1 MGALK
6 TVGRRAFLIG
16 SAAVVGGVAFGVYS
30 VQRPYDNPLLAEA
43 GEGQAAFNPWVKID
57 AENVTLIVPHA
68 DIGQGAVHMQAVLI
82 AEELDI
88 EPGQYETDFGR
99 PSPAYYNT
107 AFGEEGAPF
116 MSRDQSG
123 VADAARTAM
132 GILVKMMGIQ
142 GTGGSTSVA
151 DSFTKLRKAGAVARE
166 TLKLAASEETGVPV
180 AQLKTAKGA
189 VILPDGTEMAYTA
202 LAAKAATLD
211 PVTDVVLRDKSEW
224 RLIGKEMKRADIVA
238 KSTGTQNYGIDLDMD
253 GMVHAAVRFN
263 PRQLA
268 PINGYDASEVEKMR
282 GVKAVL
288 PVTDGFAV
296 VADNT
301 WRAFQAVNAIEA
313 DWGTAAYPAEQAEHW
328 KVLEESF
335 TAERLDDE
343 WRHDGDVSVALEA
356 DAPNVSAEYRAPY
369 VAHAPLEPLN
379 ALVLAI
385 DDRID
390 IWTGHQMPRTV
401 EDYVAKVSGMDVANI
416 HFHNQYSGGS
426 FGHRLEFENVRYAT
440 EIAMQLKGMP
450 VKLTFTREEDF
461 AHDFPRQIA
470 MGRGLA
476 SVEDGVIKTLDLSIC
491 SPSPINSQMPRA
503 GITLPPGPDSQIVA
517 GAWNMPYKI
526 DNLRVR
532 GFRAPELAPVSS
544 WRSVG
549 ASHAGFFAESFVD
562 ETLIAAG
569 LDPMEGRLAMCDYDI
584 ARKCLE
590 AVAEMSN
597 WGSDLGPN
605 RGRGVAFVSSFGT
618 PTAEVV
624 EVTMTDAGIKIDKVY
639 VAADVGQVVDLINF
653 ENHVQG
659 GVIWALGHA
668 MNSEITYSDGMAE
681 QSNYHDAEAMRLYQ
695 TPEIVVRGLENQD
708 KVRGIGEPPVPPA
721 AAALANAI
729 YAAMGQRIREMPFN
743 KFIDFV

>member
-6 TVGRRAFLIG
+6 TIGRRAFLIG
-16 SAAVVGGVAFGVYS
+16 SAAVVGGVAFGVYA
-30 VQRPYDNPLLAEA
+30 VRKPYDNPLLAEA
-43 GEGQAAFNPWVKID
+43 AEGEAAFNPWVKID
-57 AENVTLIVPHA
+57 AEKVTLILPHA
-68 DIGQGAVHMQAVLI
+68 DIGQGAAHMQAVLI

-123 VADAARTAM
+123 AADAARTAM

-142 GTGGSTSVA
+142 GTGGSTSVP
-151 DSFTKLRKAGAVARE
+151 DSFDKLREAGAVARE

-180 AQLKTAKGA
+180 SELKTANGT
-189 VILPDGTEMAYTA
+189 VILPDGTEMPYTT

-224 RLIGKEMKRADIVA
+224 RLIGSEMQRADIVA
-238 KSTGTQNYGIDLDMD
+238 KSTGTQDYGIDLEMD
-253 GMVHAAVRFN
+253 GMVYAAVRFN

-268 PINGYDASEVEKMR
+268 PINGYDGSEAEGMR

-313 DWGTAAYPAEQAEHW
+313 DWGAAAYPAEQADHW

-335 TAERLDDE
+335 VAERLDDE
-343 WRHDGDVSVALEA
+343 WRADGDVTAALEA
-356 DAPNVSAEYRAPY
+356 EAPNVSAEYRAPY

-379 ALVLAI
+379 ALVLAT
-385 DDRID
+385 DERID
-390 IWTGHQMPRTV
+390 VWTGHQMPRTV
-401 EDYVAKVSGMDVANI
+401 EDYLARVSGMDVANV

-426 FGHRLEFENVRYAT
+426 FGHRLEFENVKYAT
-440 EIAMQLKGMP
+440 EIAMQMKGKP

-476 SVEDGVIKTLDLSIC
+476 SVEDGVVKTLDLSIC

-584 ARKCLE
+584 ARTCLE
-590 AVAEMSN
+590 TVAEMSD

-605 RGRGVAFVSSFGT
+605 RGRGVAFVSSFGV

-624 EVTMTDAGIKIDKVY
+624 EVTMTDAGIKIDKVF
-639 VAADVGQVVDLINF
+639 VAADVGQVVDPINF

-681 QSNYHDAEAMRLYQ
+681 QSNYHDAEGMRLYQ
-695 TPEIVVRGLENQD
+695 TPEIFVKGLENQG
-708 KVRGIGEPPVPPA
+708 KIRGIGEPPVPPA

-729 YAAMGQRIREMPFN
+729 FAATGQRLREMPFN

>member
-1 MGALK
+1 MGKLR
-6 TVGRRAFLIG
+6 TIGRRAFLIG
-16 SAAVVGGVAFGVYS
+16 SAAVVGGVAFGVYAAR
-30 VQRPYDNPLLAEA
+30 RPYDNPLLVEAAE
-43 GEGQAAFNPWVKID
+43 GEAAFNPWVKID
-57 AENVTLIVPHA
+57 AEKVTLIVPHA
-68 DIGQGAVHMQAVLI
+68 DIGQGVVHMQAVLI

-116 MSRDQSG
+116 MSRDDSG
-123 VADAARTAM
+123 MADTARTFM
-132 GILVKMMGIQ
+132 GYLVKMMGIQ

-151 DSFTKLRKAGAVARE
+151 DSFNKLREAGAVARE

-180 AQLKTAKGA
+180 AQLKTANGA
-189 VILPDGTEMAYTA
+189 VILPDGTEKKYTE
-202 LAAKAATLD
+202 LAAKAATID
-211 PVTDVVLRDKSEW
+211 PVTDVVLRDKSQW
-224 RLIGKEMKRADIVA
+224 RLIGKEMQREDILA
-238 KSTGTQNYGIDLDMD
+238 KSTGLQNYGIDLEMD

-268 PINGYDASEVEKMR
+268 PINGYDSTEAEKMR

-288 PVTDGFAV
+288 PVSNGFAV

-313 DWGTAAYPAEQAEHW
+313 DWGDASYPAEQADHW

-335 TAERLDDE
+335 VEERLDDE
-343 WRHDGDVSVALEA
+343 WRHDGDVVAVLDT
-356 DAPNVSAEYRAPY
+356 DAPTVSAEYRAPY

-379 ALVLAI
+379 ALVLAT

-390 IWTGHQMPRTV
+390 LWLGHQMPRTV

-440 EIAMQLKGMP
+440 EIAMQMKGTP

-470 MGRGLA
+470 MGRGA
-476 SVEDGVIKTLDLSIC
+476 AVVDGGTIKTLDLSIC

-503 GITLPPGPDSQIVA
+503 GISLPPGPDSQIVS

-562 ETLIAAG
+562 EALIAAG

-624 EVTMTDAGIKIDKVY
+624 EVTMTDDGIKIDKVF
-639 VAADVGQVVDLINF
+639 VAADVGQVVDPINF
-653 ENHVQG
+653 DNHVKG
-659 GVIWALGHA
+659 GVIWGLGHA
-668 MNSEITYSDGMAE
+668 MNSEITYADGMAE
-681 QSNYHDAEAMRLYQ
+681 QSNYHDAEGMRMYQ
-695 TPEIVVRGLENQD
+695 TPEIMVMGLENQT

-721 AAALANAI
+721 APALANAI
-729 YAAMGQRIREMPFN
+729 FAATGQRLREMPFN